1 MKKILLLSIVYFIL
15 SCSST
20 SFIAEPSQI
29 NTGLDLRSGKWILN
43 NIDCA
48 ESERVSMNDLAKQNF
63 ESLLPGRLFDV
74 YSAKGAILPPKIDFF
89 TSKEVLQKIKIGAP
103 DYQYLINVS
112 TKDIKNDIGGFS
124 IKQGSYGYN
133 DNNKNQG
140 SCSVNVYD
148 IKLGELIYERTVIG
162 TDSRTKPSMFELE
175 ENKRNYKKDHPLDI
189 VEFHTSTQS
198 LIFKSFN
205 KIIKDIKK
213 KSLKVSE
220 N

>member
-1 MKKILLLSIVYFIL
+1 MKKILLLSIIFISI
-15 SCSST
+15 SCSMPG
-20 SFIAEPSQI
+20 FYAQPSQI
-29 NTGLDLRSGKWILN
+29 KTGLDLRSGKWILN

-48 ESERVSMNDLAKQNF
+48 ESERVYMNDLTKEKF
-63 ESLLPGRLFDV
+63 EELVPGRLFNI
-74 YSAKGAILPPKIDFF
+74 YNAKGAILPPKIDFF
-89 TSKEVLQKIKIGAP
+89 TSKEMLQKIKIGAP

-162 TDSRTKPSMFELE
+162 TDSRTKPSMFETE
-175 ENKRNYKKDHPLDI
+175 ENKRNYKQSHPLDV

-213 KSLKVSE
+213 KSLKVSD